1 MIRVLKMNS
10 YSLNDDAQ
18 NVFSNLT
25 FSHGFHSPVSDCLQD
40 TGKISFT
47 YTYQCHFRVNN
58 FTTEIYSS
66 LPSCSF
72 SLPLLSPIPNSIS
85 YSCDPQFGYI
95 TAIHP
100 VVKVNLSYSLLTG
113 PQALNLSPH
122 LSILPPQCFLS
133 VSSPS

>member
-1 MIRVLKMNS
+1 MYLYNDQSTQMNS

-18 NVFSNLT
+18 MFSNLT

-72 SLPLLSPIPNSIS
+72 SLPLPVQYQILFPTLVIP
-85 YSCDPQFGYI
+85 
-95 TAIHP
+95 
-100 VVKVNLSYSLLTG
+100 SLD
-113 PQALNLSPH
+113 
-122 LSILPPQCFLS
+122 ILPLS
-133 VSSPS
+133 TQ